1 MNGGGEY
8 IVGSCFEHY
17 TGYHGQRSQQ
27 WGYETT
33 QVLSSDTSNVPSD
46 GLYLYDTGKD
56 VLSGTNPESRFSV
69 PLETGVPVI
78 TIVSIVHRETTIFSR
93 PFSYDTCTLRSE
105 RLEAILKHAKFIH
118 QAA

>member
-78 TIVSIVHRETTIFSR
+78 TIVSIVHREITIFSR